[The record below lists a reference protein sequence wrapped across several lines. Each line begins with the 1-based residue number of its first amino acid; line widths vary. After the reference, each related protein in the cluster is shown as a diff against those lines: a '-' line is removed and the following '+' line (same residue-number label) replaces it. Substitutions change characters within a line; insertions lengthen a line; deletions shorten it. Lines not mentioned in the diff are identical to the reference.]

1 MKLAEIQHAI
11 EELPED
17 QQTELTTWVIRRDPD
32 QALRMVRGEGA
43 SHSSEGSPSSDL
55 RELRGAG
62 GIRPDFD
69 YKSLR
74 IGSTQ
79 R

>member
-17 QQTELTTWVIRRDPD
+17 QQEALATWVIQRDMGKV
-32 QALRMVRGEGA
+32 LRLVGA
-43 SHSSEGSPSSDL
+43 EPSDL

-62 GIRPDFD
+62 GIRPEYDP
-69 YKSLR
+69 KSLR
-74 IGSTQ
+74 IGNPQ
-79 R
+79 G

>member
-32 QALRMVRGEGA
+32 KALRMVRGEGA
-43 SHSSEGSPSSDL
+43 SDSPEGKTLDL
-55 RELRGAG
+55 RELRGTG
-62 GIRPDFD
+62 GIRPDYD

-74 IGSTQ
+74 TGNTQ

>member
-17 QQTELTTWVIRRDPD
+17 QQAALAAWVAQRD
-32 QALRMVRGEGA
+32 RSGET
-43 SHSSEGSPSSDL
+43 SSETLNESRPSDL
-55 RELRGAG
+55 RELRGSG
-62 GIRPDFD
+62 GIRPDYD

-74 IGSTQ
+74 IGDP
-79 R
+79 RE